1 MSEADNLPSVVA
13 ALRKRGASV
22 ASLANRGAGWPRI
35 LCGFMGINLMFE
47 VARPGELTE
56 AQRDWH
62 QTWHGQVHIIADA
75 DGAMALLD
83 KLEEVSRMPGGPK
96 YVEGDFDAPKP
107 WEP

>member
-62 QTWHGQVHIIADA
+62 QTWHGQVHVVESAERALEFLDA
-75 DGAMALLD
+75 
-83 KLEEVSRMPGGPK
+83 LERVSRQPGGPK
-96 YVEGDFDAPKP
+96 HVEGEFEPPKP